1 MDQSFK
7 TIDCACVIHGDG
19 YSWQYVDRL
28 YNMLVRNLTPA
39 VRLHV
44 YTESTRIVPAP
55 YVKHSLTDWSISGP
69 KKAWWYKLQ
78 LFNPAHHAGSLLY
91 FDLDT
96 VIVGNIDW
104 MWKSNTKNFWA
115 IRDFRY
121 LWRTN
126 SMGIN
131 SSAMYWDTT
140 KYSFIWDHFSNANFK
155 SISNQYRGDQDYLTY
170 IIPDNQRRLFDT
182 NRIKSWRW
190 ECLDGGYD
198 FQKKCHFTPGTGTN
212 FPPETSV
219 LIFHGSPKPNEIQDT
234 IVLEHWK

>member
-1 MDQSFK
+1 
-7 TIDCACVIHGDG
+7 
-19 YSWQYVDRL
+19 
-28 YNMLVRNLTPA
+28 
-39 VRLHV
+39 
-44 YTESTRIVPAP
+44 
-55 YVKHSLTDWSISGP
+55 
-69 KKAWWYKLQ
+69 
-78 LFNPAHHAGSLLY
+78 
-91 FDLDT
+91 
-96 VIVGNIDW
+96 
-104 MWKSNTKNFWA
+104 
-115 IRDFRY
+115 
-121 LWRTN
+121 
-126 SMGIN
+126 MGIN